1 MQLFVL
7 AVTVAMAAVLLWA
20 GLEKVRAVTSFASVL
35 RQLGVPAAAAPAL
48 AASVSAVELGV
59 GLALIYS
66 PSRPALVV
74 VAGLATAFACAG
86 LIAIRRK
93 QRIAC
98 SCFGPYGTR
107 VLGRDQLTAFPLWIG
122 GVAIL
127 WLRPHTMPMTSPSSL
142 LAVVALSLAS
152 IRAAT
157 AIRAAA
163 AARGDRRSAREMH
176 LWLGR

>member
-35 RQLGVPAAAAPAL
+35 RQLGVRAAAAPAL
-48 AASVSAVELGV
+48 AASVSVVELSA

-86 LIAIRRK
+86 LIALHRK

-98 SCFGPYGTR
+98 PCFGPYGTR
-107 VLGRDQLTAFPLWIG
+107 ALGRDQLTAFALWIG

-127 WLRPHTMPMTSPSSL
+127 WSHPRTMPTVSPAAL

-152 IRAAT
+152 IRTAT
-157 AIRAAA
+157 ALRAAA

-176 LWLGR
+176 LWLSR